1 MIFFFLFFPLSAFF
15 LRRLLIFR
23 SCFLRFLPRFRFFF
37 LPLAEILRPDRLII
51 PFRSPESAGIGN
63 QKQSSKLLKTFSHA
77 SNIPCIRLQCAL
89 DPFPPGN
96 TASDQNT
103 IHQPFLPH
111 KPIHSAPTSRL
122 QSNAAQMNLHTAFP
136 ISGLHPHITTAA
148 IFFSFPILVHIRNK
162 TLISSQRTS
171 LRYFGFV
178 NIYEDREKSF
188 HQLKKAPGCT
198 NTKKNPSTKGFSSC

>member
-1 MIFFFLFFPLSAFF
+1 MPCGGSSA
-15 LRRLLIFR
+15 LRWTGAWK
-23 SCFLRFLPRFRFFF
+23 SV
-37 LPLAEILRPDRLII
+37 
-51 PFRSPESAGIGN
+51 
-63 QKQSSKLLKTFSHA
+63 QS
-77 SNIPCIRLQCAL
+77 CIRLQCAL
-89 DPFPPGN
+89 DPLPPCN
-96 TASDQNT
+96 TASNQNT

-136 ISGLHPHITTAA
+136 ISGLHPHITAAA

-198 NTKKNPSTKGFSSC
+198 NIKKNPSTKGFSSC